1 LPKKILLKVKGWKK
15 VFLTNS
21 HKKGDGLAILVSGKM
36 GLKINTA
43 PRHKGIIYLKDQ
55 FIKKMWQLYFG
66 ISDGDS
72 KYIK

>member
-1 LPKKILLKVKGWKK
+1 
-15 VFLTNS
+15 
-21 HKKGDGLAILVSGKM
+21 M